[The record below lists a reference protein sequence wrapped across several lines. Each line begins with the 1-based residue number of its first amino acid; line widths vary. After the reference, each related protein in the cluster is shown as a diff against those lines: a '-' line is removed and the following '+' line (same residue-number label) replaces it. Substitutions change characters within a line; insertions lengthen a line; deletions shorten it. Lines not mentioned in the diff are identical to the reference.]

1 MLILIKHTP
10 LIFQK
15 SFYFLEKNLITKKLN
30 YNKEQKEGNHGES

>member
-15 SFYFLEKNLITKKLN
+15 SFFLRKNLITKKLN
-30 YNKEQKEGNHGES
+30 YNKEQKE